1 MAADDETEAYALA
14 MDEAIA
20 AAARAETERDT
31 ARVEV
36 QRLEGIVEDY
46 QRRDGADNER
56 IVPNMDLAAEE
67 AFDDALDAHVQQTED
82 ERKEQVDAATHAF
95 MLEHFAECVESVVA
109 TAAAL
114 PVPPHDTTFP
124 QSMERITERVA
135 GNLYRAGHFR
145 EEYAWQ
151 QPAGDEA
158 AALWRTA
165 AQAITQSAGDEEVA
179 AATQPANKKHKA
191 ETL

>member
-56 IVPNMDLAAEE
+56 IVHNMDLAVEE
-67 AFDDALDAHVQQTED
+67 AFDDALD
-82 ERKEQVDAATHAF
+82 
-95 MLEHFAECVESVVA
+95 C
-109 TAAAL
+109 
-114 PVPPHDTTFP
+114 PNP
-124 QSMERITERVA
+124 
-135 GNLYRAGHFR
+135 LYKGG
-145 EEYAWQ
+145 
-151 QPAGDEA
+151 GDSG
-158 AALWRTA
+158 
-165 AQAITQSAGDEEVA
+165 Q
-179 AATQPANKKHKA
+179 
-191 ETL
+191 